1 VRNEMKEG
9 GKATMRLDRA
19 PHLTQ
24 LLSVQQVSELL
35 QVPVGTLYQWRFRRE
50 GPPSIRVGRF
60 LRFDPE
66 DVRRWL
72 EERKATAAGIPR

>member
-1 VRNEMKEG
+1 MS
-9 GKATMRLDRA
+9 AM
-19 PHLTQ
+19 
-24 LLSVQQVSELL
+24 L

-66 DVRRWL
+66 DVQRWL
-72 EERKATAAGIPR
+72 EERKTTPAELTQ

>member
-1 VRNEMKEG
+1 
-9 GKATMRLDRA
+9 MRLDRA
-19 PHLTQ
+19 PHLPQ
-24 LLSVQQVSELL
+24 LLSVQQVAELL

-72 EERKATAAGIPR
+72 EERRVTAAEIPR